1 MAKQKKNATKEDF
14 IKEIRDWMHKRGHTQ
29 YAAAATLNVTPAC
42 LSEVLNKEQR
52 TIPKT
57 ILDFFGRNH
66 KVEIKE
72 SYPLVAK

>member
-14 IKEIRDWMHKRGHTQ
+14 IKEIKDWMHANDVTQ
-29 YAAAATLNVTPAC
+29 RESSLLLEVTPAC
-42 LSEVLNKEQR
+42 LSEVLNKKR
-52 TIPKT
+52 AIPKT

-72 SYPLVAK
+72 SYPLVEK